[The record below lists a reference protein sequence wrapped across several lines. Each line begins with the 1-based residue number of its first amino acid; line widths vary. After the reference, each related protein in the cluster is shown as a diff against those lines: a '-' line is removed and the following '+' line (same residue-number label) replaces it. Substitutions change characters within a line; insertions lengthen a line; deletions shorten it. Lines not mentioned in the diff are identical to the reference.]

1 MKFFNFHPSPITH
14 HPSPI
19 THHPSPITHH
29 PSPITHHPS
38 ILMFF
43 SIFAKKSKMLKAVLF
58 DMDGV
63 IVDTEPLHHKAYH
76 LMFTDLKID
85 VSAALYESFT
95 GQATLSICKK
105 LVDEFKLSESPQYLV
120 DLKRKHFH
128 NLFEN
133 DTALSLLDGVLELIK
148 EYHSRGLT
156 LVLASSASMP
166 NIERIFKRFNLD
178 SYFVA
183 KLSGAD
189 LRASKPHPEI
199 FIKAAEASG
208 HGVEYCMVIEDSTS
222 GIAAAKA
229 ANIYCVG
236 YNSPHSKNQ
245 DYSRANLVIND
256 FREIS
261 FDVIQKLFLER

>member
-1 MKFFNFHPSPITH
+1 
-14 HPSPI
+14 
-19 THHPSPITHH
+19 
-29 PSPITHHPS
+29 
-38 ILMFF
+38 
-43 SIFAKKSKMLKAVLF
+43 MLKAVLF

-76 LMFTDLKID
+76 LMFADVKID
-85 VSAALYESFT
+85 VSTVLYESFT

-105 LVDEFKLSESPQYLV
+105 LVNEFKLSESPQYLV
-120 DLKRKHFH
+120 DLKRKHFN

-133 DTALSLLDGVLELIK
+133 DTDLSLLDGVLERIM

-166 NIERIFKRFNLD
+166 NIDRIFKRFNLN

-189 LRASKPHPEI
+189 LKASKPHPEI
-199 FIKAAEASG
+199 FINAAEASG
-208 HGVEYCMVIEDSTS
+208 HSREHCMVIEDSTN
-222 GIAAAKA
+222 GIAAAKS

-236 YNSPHSKNQ
+236 YNSVHSKNQ
-245 DYSRANLVIND
+245 NYSQADLVIND

-261 FDVIQKLFLER
+261 FNVIQKHFLER